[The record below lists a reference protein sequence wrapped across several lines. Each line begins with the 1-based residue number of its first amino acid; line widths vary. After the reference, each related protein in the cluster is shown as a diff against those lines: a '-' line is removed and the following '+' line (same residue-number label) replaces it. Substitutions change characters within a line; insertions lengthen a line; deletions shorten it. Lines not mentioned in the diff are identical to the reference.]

1 MRIIS
6 YFMKNWRV
14 RGGTDYVRIKVI
26 TVDFISGFW
35 QIRRRYQNSRSGWRG
50 YIHIDV
56 MDGAFVPNI
65 SFGIPVI
72 KSIRKCSD
80 KVFDVHLMIEH
91 PDQLIPEFAK
101 AGADIIVVH
110 AEACKHLHRTIQLI
124 HSLGVKAGVA
134 LNPAT
139 PLSVLDYVLEDLD
152 MILLMTVNPG
162 FGGQSYIPAMTEKIR
177 TLRHILE
184 EKGLQT
190 DIEIDGGVD
199 TKNLR
204 MVIEAGA
211 NVLVSGSKIFGGDI
225 AENVHQFK
233 AIMAEYTK

>member
-35 QIRRRYQNSRSGWRG
+35 QIREDTNSRSGCAD

>member
-1 MRIIS
+1 
-6 YFMKNWRV
+6 
-14 RGGTDYVRIKVI
+14 
-26 TVDFISGFW
+26 
-35 QIRRRYQNSRSGWRG
+35 
-50 YIHIDV
+50 

-162 FGGQSYIPAMTEKIR
+162 FGGQSYITAMTEKIR

>member
-1 MRIIS
+1 MSWMVPLYRIFLLVFLLS
-6 YFMKNWRV
+6 RASV
-14 RGGTDYVRIKVI
+14 
-26 TVDFISGFW
+26 SAA
-35 QIRRRYQNSRSGWRG
+35 IR
-50 YIHIDV
+50 
-56 MDGAFVPNI
+56 
-65 SFGIPVI
+65 
-72 KSIRKCSD
+72 C
-80 KVFDVHLMIEH
+80 
-91 PDQLIPEFAK
+91 AK

>member
-1 MRIIS
+1 METEIKMLSDIH
-6 YFMKNWRV
+6 KN
-14 RGGTDYVRIKVI
+14 
-26 TVDFISGFW
+26 
-35 QIRRRYQNSRSGWRG
+35 
-50 YIHIDV
+50 
-56 MDGAFVPNI
+56 
-65 SFGIPVI
+65 
-72 KSIRKCSD
+72 
-80 KVFDVHLMIEH
+80 
-91 PDQLIPEFAK
+91 
-101 AGADIIVVH
+101 AD
-110 AEACKHLHRTIQLI
+110 
-124 HSLGVKAGVA
+124 
-134 LNPAT
+134 
-139 PLSVLDYVLEDLD
+139 
-152 MILLMTVNPG
+152 M
-162 FGGQSYIPAMTEKIR
+162 GQD